1 MCSNNACAEAMLS
14 LGPVHLYQKKQK
26 LQKEHKKIHIVCLLF
41 LLFYKMGIKNIFV
54 VNEDFYFEQTLLKIV
69 LVFLKVQIYEIH

>member
-1 MCSNNACAEAMLS
+1 
-14 LGPVHLYQKKQK
+14 
-26 LQKEHKKIHIVCLLF
+26 
-41 LLFYKMGIKNIFV
+41 MGIKNIFV

>member
-54 VNEDFYFEQTLLKIV
+54 VNEDLF
-69 LVFLKVQIYEIH
+69 